1 MNSVILYFVWT
12 DLLLHSQ
19 FPESLFWLGSLLSCW
34 DFHWVLREGKMPV
47 LWLVWWK
54 GPGWFD
60 VGNDNPS
67 LAHTRG
73 GPLLHRAMS
82 AVSVGFSLA
91 SAGKMLCYAKVVV
104 DVELEEFLTGCW
116 DSLPPV
122 CCVFMVLMDF
132 FAFINGWSLASIPVQ
147 LRLCQLYIFFVQQR

>member
-1 MNSVILYFVWT
+1 
-12 DLLLHSQ
+12 
-19 FPESLFWLGSLLSCW
+19 
-34 DFHWVLREGKMPV
+34 MPV

-91 SAGKMLCYAKVVV
+91 SAGEMLCYAKVVV

-132 FAFINGWSLASIPVQ
+132 FAFING
-147 LRLCQLYIFFVQQR
+147 

>member
-1 MNSVILYFVWT
+1 M
-12 DLLLHSQ
+12 
-19 FPESLFWLGSLLSCW
+19 
-34 DFHWVLREGKMPV
+34 
-47 LWLVWWK
+47 WLVWWK

-60 VGNDNPS
+60 VGNDSPS

-73 GPLLHRAMS
+73 GPLLHHAMS

-122 CCVFMVLMDF
+122 CFMVLMDF
-132 FAFINGWSLASIPVQ
+132 L
-147 LRLCQLYIFFVQQR
+147 LL